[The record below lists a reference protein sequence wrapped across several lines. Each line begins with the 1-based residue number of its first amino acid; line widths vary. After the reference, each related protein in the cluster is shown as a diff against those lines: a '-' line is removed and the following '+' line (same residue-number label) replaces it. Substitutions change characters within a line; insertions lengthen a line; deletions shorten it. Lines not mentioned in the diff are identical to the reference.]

1 MKSLR
6 VIIMLCLALAALAQP
21 SAANWKITGHYRYF
35 GPADRATRAQVSK
48 IFIHS

>member
-6 VIIMLCLALAALAQP
+6 VMIMLCVAPRCLAQP

-35 GPADRATRAQVSK
+35 GP
-48 IFIHS
+48 